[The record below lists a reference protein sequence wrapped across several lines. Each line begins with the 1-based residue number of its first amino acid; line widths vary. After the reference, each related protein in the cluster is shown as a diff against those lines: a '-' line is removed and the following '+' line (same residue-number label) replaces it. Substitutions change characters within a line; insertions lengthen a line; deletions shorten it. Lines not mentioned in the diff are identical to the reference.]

1 MGSGSCE
8 LSQIVV
14 ASAGPS
20 SSGFEAGFSFG
31 RSSVRS
37 WVFFQARAAFPA
49 GFGAFVSGCAV
60 G

>member
-1 MGSGSCE
+1 M
-8 LSQIVV
+8 VA

-20 SSGFEAGFSFG
+20 ISGFEAGFSFG

-49 GFGAFVSGCAV
+49 GFGAFVSGWVA